1 MVVFFGELLC
11 SFRSIPA
18 HRLVLCLCSS
28 YFEAM
33 FGRSGFAESGEKEV
47 LLEGEVIKKMFSN
60 LLYRAIERET
70 TFFGCFN

>member
-1 MVVFFGELLC
+1 MCLSVSINHYLFAQETQEEFLMVIFLGIILC

-33 FGRSGFAESGEKEV
+33 FGRAGFAESGEKEV
-47 LLEGEVIKKMFSN
+47 LLEGEVI
-60 LLYRAIERET
+60 
-70 TFFGCFN
+70 